1 MKKLLAAASMLL
13 TLGVGAQNASAAG
26 GAEVPDRD
34 FSFEG
39 IFGSFDRAAAQ
50 RGLQVYNQVCSSC
63 HSLKYVA
70 FRNLG
75 DLGYSEAQVEALAAE
90 YQVEDGPNDSGD
102 MFMRTAKASDSFPA
116 PFANQQAAKAANG
129 GAYPPDLSVI
139 TQARGGGPEYLYA
152 LLTGY
157 KEPPAEANV
166 SPGTYWNEYYPGHK
180 IKMPAPLSEGIV
192 SYDDGTEAT
201 VSQMAHDVTVFLHW
215 TAEPH
220 MEERKRT
227 GIAVVLFLLVFTG
240 LLYATKRK
248 IWRDLH

>member
-1 MKKLLAAASMLL
+1 MKKLLAAASMAL
-13 TLGVGAQNASAAG
+13 TLGMGATSASAAEG
-26 GAEVPDRD
+26 TAIPDHE

-39 IFGSFDRAAAQ
+39 IFGTFDRAAAQ
-50 RGLQVYNQVCSSC
+50 RGLKVYNNVCATC

-70 FRNLG
+70 FRTLS
-75 DLGYSEAQVEALAAE
+75 DLGYSEEEVEAIAAQ
-90 YQVEDGPNDSGD
+90 YQVEDGPNDQGE
-102 MFMRTAKASDSFPA
+102 MYKRTAKASDTFPA
-116 PFANQQAAKAANG
+116 PFDNKAAAKAANG

-139 TQARGGGPEYLYA
+139 TQARGGGPEYLHA

-157 KEPPAEANV
+157 KEPPADANV
-166 SPGTYWNEYYPGHK
+166 SPGTYWNAYYPGHK

-192 SYDDGTEAT
+192 SYNDGTEAT
-201 VSQMAHDVTVFLHW
+201 VEQMSHDVTVFLHW
-215 TAEPH
+215 AAEPH